1 MPGERNLVSLVESK
15 LVVTNVMAAAPTV
28 VGDGVDI
35 TSWRS
40 AGEFSG
46 AYAMVA
52 VHGSVD
58 AVISAAAGGQGV
70 EIWGYRL
77 GKWWL
82 ISELRDGRDIT
93 IGANKGY
100 AQAVNIIGVFERLA
114 VVGTVSAGVATARL
128 APIELWS

>member
-1 MPGERNLVSLVESK
+1 MPSTRNLVSLVEAK
-15 LVVTNVMAAAPTV
+15 VVNTNVMAAAPDDAN
-28 VGDGVDI
+28 DGVSI
-35 TSWRS
+35 LSWRS
-40 AGEFSG
+40 TDEYSG

-52 VHGSVD
+52 VTGDTIGTVT
-58 AVISAAAGGQGV
+58 APVGGQGV

-82 ISELRDGRDIT
+82 ISELRDGRDIAV
-93 IGANKGY
+93 GPLRGY

>member
-1 MPGERNLVSLVESK
+1 MRERNVVSLVEAK
-15 LVVTNVMAAAPTV
+15 VVNTNLMAAAPTL

-35 TSWRS
+35 TPWRTT
-40 AGEFSG
+40 GEFSG

-52 VHGSVD
+52 VTGD
-58 AVISAAAGGQGV
+58 TDTTITAAVGGQGV

-93 IGANKGY
+93 VGPTRGY

-114 VVGTVSAGVATARL
+114 VVGTVPLGVATARL